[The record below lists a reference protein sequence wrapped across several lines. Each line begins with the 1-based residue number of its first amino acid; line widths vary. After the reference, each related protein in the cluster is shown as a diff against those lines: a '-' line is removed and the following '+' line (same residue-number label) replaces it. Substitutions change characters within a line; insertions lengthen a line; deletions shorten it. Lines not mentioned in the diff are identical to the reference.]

1 MHHLRLLLRGS
12 MRKSIT
18 TILVVAVGIV
28 SMCSILSKTARTSV
42 SSNKNISTKRNNVLD
57 PILVGR
63 AVDGQVIILRVDPR
77 AGTIIVVVVI
87 ETSIRILP
95 VLLRPVD
102 IITRVVVM
110 GTILIAR
117 RRRRRRKINVV

>member
-1 MHHLRLLLRGS
+1 
-12 MRKSIT
+12 MRKSII

-63 AVDGQVIILRVDPR
+63 AIDGQVIILRVDPR

>member
-1 MHHLRLLLRGS
+1 MHHLRLLQRGS
-12 MRKSIT
+12 MWRRSIII
-18 TILVVAVGIV
+18 TILVVAVGVV
-28 SMCSILSKTARTSV
+28 SMCSIHSKTARTSV

-63 AVDGQVIILRVDPR
+63 AIDGQVIILRVDPR

-117 RRRRRRKINVV
+117 RRRRKINVV